1 MDSLPKERT
10 SVNERVV
17 QVGCKI
23 NLHLEVKDR
32 RPDGYHNLE
41 SIFIPLKW
49 GDILSFTALDQ
60 RLSCDLRVFWN
71 VPHRKCIETF
81 QKTFCDM
88 PVEKNIVYKALSL
101 FRERTGWDRGIRI
114 ALEKKVPLAAGLGG
128 GSADAAAAL
137 RTLDDMAE
145 TRLPF
150 DELREMAAE
159 LGSDVP
165 FFLYKTPAYVSGR
178 GERIQKAACPW
189 DFWALLVVPDF
200 ESGTASAFRA
210 LDKERENGAGAP
222 KPSLSGKELMDGL
235 KDHPSNWRY
244 CNDFLSFFLEG
255 EHKKEYF
262 AIFETLKHGG
272 ADFYSLSGSGSC
284 CFGVFTHKQAAE
296 STERVLAEG
305 KNFVQIIHFT
315 SCIF

>member
-1 MDSLPKERT
+1 M
-10 SVNERVV
+10 NECIV
-17 QVGCKI
+17 QAGCKI

-60 RLSCDLRVFWN
+60 RVSCDLRVFWN
-71 VPHRKCIETF
+71 MSRKRTETF
-81 QKTFCDM
+81 QKSFRDM
-88 PVEKNIVYKALSL
+88 PVEKNIVYKAVSL
-101 FRERTGWDRGIRI
+101 FRERTGWDKSMRI
-114 ALEKKVPLAAGLGG
+114 ALEKKVPVGAGLGG
-128 GSADAAAAL
+128 GSADAAATLRAL
-137 RTLDDMAE
+137 DALAE
-145 TRLPF
+145 TRLSF
-150 DELREMAAE
+150 DELCEMASE

-178 GERIQKAACPW
+178 GERIQKTACPW

-200 ESGTASAFRA
+200 ESDTASAFRA
-210 LDKERENGAGAP
+210 LDKERENGAALRVSRVGGKP
-222 KPSLSGKELMDGL
+222 KSSLSGKELMDGL
-235 KDHPSNWRY
+235 KDHPLNWRY

-255 EHKKEYF
+255 DHKKEYSV
-262 AIFETLKHGG
+262 IFETLKNGG

-284 CFGVFTHKQAAE
+284 CFGIFTHKQAAE
-296 STERVLAEG
+296 STEKVLADGE
-305 KNFVQIIHFT
+305 NFVQIIQFT